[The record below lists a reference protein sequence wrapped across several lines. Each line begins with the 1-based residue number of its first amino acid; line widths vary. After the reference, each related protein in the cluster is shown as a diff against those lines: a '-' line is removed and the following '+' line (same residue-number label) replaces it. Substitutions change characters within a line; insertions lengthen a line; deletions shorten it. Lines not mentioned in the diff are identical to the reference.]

1 MSLKDMGEDGIIDFL
16 AGRYGA
22 ASDQRV
28 IKAIGDDTAVL
39 MTSPGK
45 VILATTDILIEGT
58 HFTRELTT
66 PYLLGSKALAV
77 SLSDIAAMGA
87 EPAFYLVTLN
97 LPPEIE
103 VNYLKDIY
111 RGMNKQAKKFKTI
124 LTGGNLSR
132 SKSISISTTVLG
144 EMPEDEVVYRDGASP
159 GDDIYITGHPG
170 DSALGLAVLNEHGL
184 CAMTAGPHK
193 RQVRK
198 HLEPIPRLALGRGLA
213 RKKAAS
219 AMMDISDGL
228 LLDLDRLCRAS
239 RVGAVIEAGNLPTS
253 RALRQSG
260 EGCLE
265 MALTGGEDY
274 ELLFTSH
281 PDNDAALRAM
291 GQTFKTKIS
300 KIGRV
305 QEAARSIEVR
315 DKEGRPL
322 KMKGDALGF
331 SHF

>member
-16 AGRYGA
+16 ARRYGA

-39 MTSPGK
+39 RTSPGK

-103 VNYLKDIY
+103 MNYLKDIY

-144 EMPEDEVVYRDGASP
+144 EMPEDEVIYREGASP

-170 DSALGLAVLNEHGL
+170 DSALGLSILKEQGL
-184 CAMTAGPHK
+184 CAITAGPHK

-198 HLEPIPRLALGRGLA
+198 HLEPKPRLALGRDLA
-213 RKKAAS
+213 RKKAVS

-228 LLDLDRLCRAS
+228 LLDLGRLCQAS
-239 RVGAVIEAGNLPTS
+239 RVGAVIEADNLPAS

-260 EGCLE
+260 KGSLE

-274 ELLFTSH
+274 ELLFTAR
-281 PDNDAALRAM
+281 PDAGAAI
-291 GQTFKTKIS
+291 QTIGATLNTKITR
-300 KIGRV
+300 IGQIR
-305 QEAARSIEVR
+305 ETACGIEVNGK
-315 DKEGRPL
+315 DGRPV
-322 KMKGDALGF
+322 KIKYGALGF